1 MVTSRLGWLV
11 LSHKIRNFSTFRI
24 VLVVN
29 AAARLNGGSRS
40 RGFAQ
45 SINRGE
51 QRLMTRSPL
60 RIAVSAFFAAAALF
74 TPAIIQAQPGGSSA
88 RDIQNEVQKTDPRV
102 DQVLERAND
111 HFRKGKLNLEDNKRE
126 QARDEFDKAIDEI
139 LMSGLDVRASQ
150 RLQTGYLELVEKI
163 YREEVPLIQATPQL
177 NAAPVVAQGTP
188 NTNAET
194 VEVAKVQQPKQ
205 VLIGFRQQGFDVSPL
220 DPLSKL
226 ILTNDEQKVSGEQ
239 LDALEQAK
247 NSLDFNF
254 TINPLVQQYINYY
267 QGRGRS
273 TMEAGLRRSG
283 RFMKIARETF
293 RRTGV
298 PEDITWLGQVESA
311 WSPKAR
317 SWAAA
322 SGLWQ
327 FVGGTGTQYGLRQTA
342 WVDER
347 NGIEKPTAASA
358 RYLKDLAKRYN
369 GDWLLAMAAYNTGAL
384 NVDRA
389 ISRAGVAN
397 YWQIYP
403 YIAQETR
410 NYVPNIL
417 AVILIAKN
425 PEKYGFRGIRPEA
438 PISFEPMVVPS
449 ATSLRLIADATDTSI
464 DYIASLNPE
473 LKRDTTPRG
482 ESYQIRVPA
491 GKGKQLASVLK
502 RIPGDRLD
510 SARIISVVPGEELQS
525 VANRTGV
532 SVATLQTMN
541 SGVDLKGTNKL
552 VVPNSSIKLTS
563 WRRAPGA
570 ADAGNASTLTRLRAR
585 KGDTIAR
592 IAAARKLSADE
603 LARLNGIGPNV
614 ELQAGQEIKLPGSPS
629 SSKQR

>member
-1 MVTSRLGWLV
+1 MTRTRLGLA
-11 LSHKIRNFSTFRI
+11 LS
-24 VLVVN
+24 
-29 AAARLNGGSRS
+29 
-40 RGFAQ
+40 
-45 SINRGE
+45 
-51 QRLMTRSPL
+51 
-60 RIAVSAFFAAAALF
+60 AVFAAGTLF
-74 TPAIIQAQPGGSSA
+74 YPAIIQAQGLGVSSA
-88 RDIQNEVQKTDPRV
+88 RDIPDEVQKAQPSV
-102 DQVLERAND
+102 DQVIERAEGY
-111 HFRKGKLNLEDNKRE
+111 FKQGKLNLEDNKRDA
-126 QARDEFDKAIDEI
+126 ARSDFDKAVDEI
-139 LMSGLDVRASQ
+139 LMSGMDVRANQ
-150 RLQTGYLELVEKI
+150 KLQKFYLELVERI
-163 YREEVPLIQATPQL
+163 YREEVPVLQQQPQQT
-177 NAAPVVAQGTP
+177 AAPVIAQDAAT
-188 NTNAET
+188 AKSDK
-194 VEVAKVQQPKQ
+194 VEQVAKLQQPRQ
-205 VLIGFRQQGFDVSPL
+205 VQIGFRQQGFDPSPL

-226 ILTNDEQKVSGEQ
+226 ILTDSEKKVSESDIAQ
-239 LDALEQAK
+239 LEQAK
-247 NSLDFNF
+247 NALDFNF
-254 TINPLVQQYINYY
+254 TINPLIQQYINYY

-283 RFMKIARETF
+283 RFMKIARDTF
-293 RRTGV
+293 RREGV

-327 FVGGTGTQYGLRQTA
+327 FVPSSGAQYGLRQTA

-358 RYLKDLAKRYN
+358 RYLKDLARRYN

-410 NYVPNIL
+410 TYVPNIL
-417 AVILIAKN
+417 AVIMIAKN

-438 PISFEPMVVPS
+438 PISFDPVVVPS
-449 ATSLRLIADATDTSI
+449 ATSLRLIADATDTSV
-464 DYIASLNPE
+464 DYIEGLNPE

-532 SVATLQTMN
+532 SVATLQTLN

-552 VVPNSSIKLTS
+552 VVPNSSVKLTS
-563 WRRAPGA
+563 WRRSPGA
-570 ADAGNASTLTRLRAR
+570 NDAGNASALTKLRAR
-585 KGDTIAR
+585 KGDTIAK
-592 IAAARKLSADE
+592 IATARKLSADE
-603 LARLNGIGPNV
+603 LARLNGIGPNT

-629 SSKQR
+629 TSRQR

>member
-1 MVTSRLGWLV
+1 
-11 LSHKIRNFSTFRI
+11 
-24 VLVVN
+24 
-29 AAARLNGGSRS
+29 
-40 RGFAQ
+40 
-45 SINRGE
+45 
-51 QRLMTRSPL
+51 MTRNPL
-60 RIAVSAFFAAAALF
+60 RLTASAFLATAALF
-74 TPAIIQAQPGGSSA
+74 VPATIQAQIPGGSSA
-88 RDIQNEVQKTDPRV
+88 RDIQTEVQRTDPRV

-111 HFRKGKLNLEDNKRE
+111 HFRKGKLNLEDKKRE

-163 YREEVPLIQATPQL
+163 YREEVPLIQTSPQQNAT
-177 NAAPVVAQGTP
+177 PVVAQGTP
-188 NTNAET
+188 NPKAET
-194 VEVAKVQQPKQ
+194 VEVAQVQEPKPAQ
-205 VLIGFRQQGFDVSPL
+205 IGFRQQGFDFSPL

-226 ILTNDEQKVSGEQ
+226 ILNETEQRVSGEQ

-254 TINPLVQQYINYY
+254 TINPLIQQYINYY

-273 TMEAGLRRSG
+273 TMEAGLRHSG
-283 RFMKIARETF
+283 RFMKIAREAF
-293 RRTGV
+293 RREGV

-311 WSPKAR
+311 WSPRAR

-358 RYLKDLAKRYN
+358 RYLKDLARRYN

-403 YIAQETR
+403 YIYQETR

-425 PEKYGFRGIRPEA
+425 PEKYGFHGIRPEA
-438 PISFEPMVVPS
+438 PMSFESLAVPS
-449 ATSLRLIADATDTSI
+449 ATSLRLIADATETSV
-464 DYIASLNPE
+464 DYIEALNPE

-482 ESYQIRVPA
+482 ETYNIRVPV
-491 GKGKQLASVLK
+491 GKKNQLLSVLK
-502 RIPGDRLD
+502 RVPADRLD
-510 SARIISVVPGEELQS
+510 SARVISVVPGEELQS

-532 SVATLQTMN
+532 SVATLQTIN
-541 SGVDLKGTNKL
+541 SGVDLKATNKL
-552 VVPNSSIKLTS
+552 VVPNSSVKLTS
-563 WRRAPGA
+563 WRRAPGT
-570 ADAGNASTLTRLRAR
+570 ADAGSASTLTKMRAR
-585 KGDTIAR
+585 KGDTIAK
-592 IAAARKLSADE
+592 IAAVRKLSADE

-614 ELQAGQEIKLPGSPS
+614 ELQAGQEIKLPGSPNTS
-629 SSKQR
+629 RQR